1 MQDKLR
7 NMKNTLLVLFAL
19 VFAAQTAFAQPA
31 GTTFPDFTYDD
42 IEGNTHHLQS
52 YLNQGKTVVIDVF
65 TTWCSVCNGSI
76 PGIEELYSTLGQGGD
91 GSLVLLSFERDAS
104 TTNEASWVASNNV
117 EVPVITGAED
127 LILDI
132 WNVTYQPRYFIICPD
147 GSFEQAPLGG
157 IYSNPQP
164 LIDITEEC
172 EMATGLNH
180 DSLKDTFS
188 INSMTADGFL
198 NVNVD
203 LSRLDYQII
212 NLTGSISKTGTLTEG
227 RYQLDLSNLK
237 SGMYFM
243 TVVHQNERLTLR
255 FIKS

>member
-1 MQDKLR
+1 
-7 NMKNTLLVLFAL
+7 MKNTLLLLLAL
-19 VFAAQTAFAQPA
+19 VFTVQSAFAQPSSA
-31 GTTFPDFTYDD
+31 TFPDFTYDD

-52 YLNQGKTVVIDVF
+52 YLDQGKTVVIDVF

-91 GSLVLLSFERDAS
+91 GSLVLLSFERDVN
-104 TTNEASWVASNNV
+104 TTNEESWVASNNV
-117 EVPVITGAED
+117 EVPVIIGAED
-127 LILDI
+127 LILDV

-172 EMATGLNH
+172 EMVTGLNH
-180 DSLKDTFS
+180 IELKDAFT

-198 NVNVD
+198 NLNVD
-203 LSRLDYQII
+203 LNRLDYQII
-212 NLTGSISKTGTLTEG
+212 DLTGSVSKTGVLTEG
-227 RYQLDLSNLK
+227 RHQLDVSNLK